1 MVENLI
7 KDLRAI
13 INKKIDAHDLDK
25 MIADF
30 DRNVESIEDNLFR
43 INILKNGQK
52 VLAIDYD
59 ANIFNETV
67 VVKKI
72 SEW

>member
-1 MVENLI
+1 MVENLV
-7 KDLRAI
+7 KDLRAT

-52 VLAIDYD
+52 VLDIDYD
-59 ANIFNETV
+59 ANIFSETV

>member
-52 VLAIDYD
+52 VLAIDDD

-72 SEW
+72 NEW